1 MLDAENESF
10 EYTDDPIVSSD
21 VVGTD
26 AGAIFDATQT
36 EGIENEGTQLVKTV
50 AWSDSEYGFVS
61 NLVRLVEYVAELSK

>member
-36 EGIENEGTQLVKTV
+36 EVIENEGTQLVKNGRMV
-50 AWSDSEYGFVS
+50 
-61 NLVRLVEYVAELSK
+61 

>member
-36 EGIENEGTQLVKTV
+36 EVIENEGTQLVKTV
-50 AWSDSEYGFVS
+50 AWYDSEYGFVS

>member
-36 EGIENEGTQLVKTV
+36 EVIENEGTQLVKTV